1 MRKRVLCLSLLFA
14 LVAFPARLRAAPPPL
29 PSQQEPRAVITSP
42 RSNAQVRGK
51 VLVSGSATHPNFWK
65 YELAYGPEPNP
76 EDQWI
81 LIGQVHENQVTDGVL
96 ETWDT
101 TLVLDGSYTLR
112 LRVVDV
118 SGNYQEYL
126 MPRILIANTQ
136 PTETPTPRIPTPTP
150 TPSTPTPT
158 PTPLPATPT
167 IVVQQPVLPKPTPKP
182 SPTPTLTKEPTQ
194 PAMVVAPSSFD
205 PRQLGGAFCYGAGG
219 MAGIFA
225 LFGLLSL
232 LRRLILAL
240 R

>member
-1 MRKRVLCLSLLFA
+1 MRKRVLYLSLLFA
-14 LVAFPARLRAAPPPL
+14 LVAFPARLQAAPPLL

-51 VLVSGSATHPNFWK
+51 VLISGSATHPNFWK

-76 EDQWI
+76 GNQWI
-81 LIGQVHENQVTDGVL
+81 LIGQVHENQVSDGVL

-101 TLVLDGSYTLR
+101 ALVPDGSYILR
-112 LRVVDV
+112 LRVVDI

-126 MPRILIANTQ
+126 VPRISIANTQ
-136 PTETPTPRIPTPTP
+136 PTETPTPARPTPTP

-167 IVVQQPVLPKPTPKP
+167 IVVQQPPTPTPAP
-182 SPTPTLTKEPTQ
+182 SPTPSLTREPTQ
-194 PAMVVAPSSFD
+194 PAMVDAPSSFD
-205 PRQLGGAFCYGAGG
+205 PRQLGGAFCYGVGG
-219 MAGIFA
+219 MASLFV